1 MPPRQPP
8 RLRRY
13 GRTEIAF
20 RRQLVRIQS
29 MKLTAS
35 QKRLIE
41 RVVNVFETGS
51 VNGNYAAIAIF
62 NDGPGDIKQITYGRS
77 QTTEYGNLA
86 ELVQKYAGSG
96 GIYSRKLKPY
106 IEKIGKSSLTDN
118 EEFKDLLKKAGTED
132 PLMKK
137 VQDAF
142 FEERYY
148 KPAMKWATD
157 NGFIL
162 PLSALVIY
170 DSFIHSGGIL
180 GDIRK
185 TFPESSPKNGGNEIE
200 WTTAY
205 VLARHTWLSNHPREA
220 VRKTTYRMK
229 CFINEIAKGNW
240 VLGIVPI
247 NANGTK
253 VS

>member
-1 MPPRQPP
+1 M
-8 RLRRY
+8 RRESW
-13 GRTEIAF
+13 RFVSKSLKRIAF
-20 RRQLVRIQS
+20 RGQIAKIQR

-51 VNGNYAAIAIF
+51 VSGNYAAIAIF
-62 NDGPGDIKQITYGRS
+62 NDGPGNIEQITYGRS
-77 QTTEYGNLA
+77 QTTEYGNLR
-86 ELVQKYAGSG
+86 ELVRKYAAAG
-96 GIYSRKLKPY
+96 GIFSKKLKPFV
-106 IEKIGKSSLTDN
+106 EKIGKSALTDN
-118 EEFKDLLKKAGTED
+118 EDFKELLKKAGNED

-148 KPAMKWATD
+148 KPAIKWAKD

-180 GDIRK
+180 GVIRQM
-185 TFPESSPKNGGNEIE
+185 FPETTAKNGGNEID

-205 VLARHTWLSNHPREA
+205 VNARHKWLREHPRDA
-220 VRKTTYRMK
+220 VRKTTYRTQ
-229 CFINEIAKGNW
+229 CFKNEIARGNW
-240 VLGIVPI
+240 VLRILPVT
-247 NANGTK
+247 ANGTK